1 MIPVNNLQKKLST
14 PSVIPNH
21 VFDANIDINFTFI
34 YTGSQSVKNRAVIVN
49 NETSETVY
57 DTTIETLKLLHPIPS
72 GTLENGQQYT
82 IQIQV
87 FDSNNNSS
95 DLSEPVLFYC
105 YSSPAFALNDF
116 ENPYSSS
123 SISLNVTYTQG
134 EGEPLKSYQYLVY
147 DYNKIQLGK
156 SDVYYTSGNSYLY
169 YGLENNREYYVRCIG
184 ETVHGFIL
192 DTGYKKVLVS
202 YNTIPSNILFQLKN
216 HKCSG
221 YISID
226 TNMTVIGYDVE
237 NENYLFSD
245 GSVTLW
251 DNSITYNGGFRVNDD
266 FVLLVDAKKLPVKA
280 FLTAN
285 DAAFSLRIVN
295 VCGVYYCELRAGNYV
310 IYKPLPKAQI
320 TTLDGK
326 LITDNNGNKI
336 EIINTSYEDDDFVV
350 FEVKRIQHF
359 YSLHVYYKADG
370 FQLQGG
376 ML

>member
-1 MIPVNNLQKKLST
+1 MNQSLLPT
-14 PSVIPNH
+14 PSIITKQAL
-21 VFDANIDINFTFI
+21 DAAQDNSFEFI
-34 YTGSQSVKNRAVIVN
+34 YYGSQSVKNRAVIVD

-57 DTTIETLKLLHPIPS
+57 DTTIETLKLLHPVPS
-72 GTLENGQQYT
+72 GTLENGRQYT

-87 FDSNNNSS
+87 FDSANHSS
-95 DLSEPVLFYC
+95 ALSEPVLFYC

-123 SISLNVTYTQG
+123 SIRLNVTYAQD
-134 EGEPLKSYQYLVY
+134 EGEELKAYQYLVY
-147 DYNKIQLGK
+147 DYNKIQLCK
-156 SDVYYTSGNSYLY
+156 SDVYYTSGSSYLY

-192 DTGYKKVLVS
+192 DTGYKKVSVS

-216 HKCSG
+216 HKYSG

-251 DNSITYNGGFRVNDD
+251 DNSITYNGGFRVDDD
-266 FVLLVDAKKLPVKA
+266 FVLLVDAKKLPIKT
-280 FLTAN
+280 FLTTN

-295 VCGVYYCELRAGNYV
+295 VCGVYYCELKAGNYV

-326 LITDNNGNKI
+326 LITDDNGNKI
-336 EIINTSYEDDDFVV
+336 EIIHTSYEDDDFVV

-370 FQLQGG
+370 FQMQGG
-376 ML
+376 TL